1 MSDPTDA
8 DRRAARLAAIQAA
21 KAQAEQ
27 QRPATTPPATPD
39 APIAFESQASPAA
52 TATRPH
58 RRRSAAHTAR
68 IATVGAS
75 TGAVLTLM
83 ATYGMAE
90 SAASQEPILEP
101 AASDL
106 TSSGSSITVASDAAV
121 VLLTLDSEGRPLDLR
136 QTDVASLQQFLAAAQ
151 PVLETAPVEAAPA
164 AVAAPVSADPA
175 PIAPTESVVVAPSS
189 PQVTPETT
197 AAVAVPATPAPA
209 ADPAPEPTPAAEPTP
224 APTPAPAPAPA
235 PAATPAPVPTPAA
248 EPTPTPTPAPAPAP
262 APATTVPAATSAPV
276 QLSLPTPSQGNSGG
290 S

>member
-52 TATRPH
+52 AATRPH

-75 TGAVLTLM
+75 AGAVLTLM

-101 AASDL
+101 PESGL
-106 TSSGSSITVASDAAV
+106 GSNGSSITVASDAAV
-121 VLLTLDSEGRPLDLR
+121 VLLTLDSAGRPLDLR

-151 PVLETAPVEAAPA
+151 PVLETAPVEAAA
-164 AVAAPVSADPA
+164 TAVAAPASNNPA
-175 PIAPTESVVVAPSS
+175 PITPTESVVVATSP
-189 PQVTPETT
+189 PQVTPATT
-197 AAVAVPATPAPA
+197 AAAAVPATPAPA
-209 ADPAPEPTPAAEPTP
+209 PEATPEPTPATQ
-224 APTPAPAPAPA
+224 TA
-235 PAATPAPVPTPAA
+235 PAATPAPEPVPAA
-248 EPTPTPTPAPAPAP
+248 EPAPATAPEPAPVAAPEP
-262 APATTVPAATSAPV
+262 TPATTVPAATSAPV
-276 QLSLPTPSQGNSGG
+276 QLTLPTPSQGNSGG